1 MEGECVASY
10 RRGNLRTAGGGWIYS
25 LIGLEDKG
33 DESLKTSFYCGDSL
47 NVENNMMLSKLYVL
61 PPIPEILV
69 FSIQGNT
76 SPKSKITRNFV
87 EWDQNHRHFW
97 LRRNQGVKSPG
108 LLA

>member
-1 MEGECVASY
+1 MWPPTEEVTSVQ
-10 RRGNLRTAGGGWIYS
+10 LRGGGIYS
-25 LIGLEDKG
+25 LIGLEDKV

-76 SPKSKITRNFV
+76 SPK
-87 EWDQNHRHFW
+87 EQNCQE
-97 LRRNQGVKSPG
+97 LC
-108 LLA
+108 

>member
-1 MEGECVASY
+1 MWPPTEEVTSVQ
-10 RRGNLRTAGGGWIYS
+10 LRGGGGIYS
-25 LIGLEDKG
+25 LIGLEDKV

-76 SPKSKITRNFV
+76 SPKNKIARNFV
-87 EWDQNHRHFW
+87 EWDQNHRLFW

-108 LLA
+108 LFA